1 MTATAVSRSGTPTCT
16 WQPQMSCCSASPAHR
31 STIASYR
38 GAGVMSCCCQL
49 SNGWVEA
56 ARMRTPARAA
66 APAASARVVTSS
78 ARSPARLVQMPVTA
92 SSCVVVISACRWRPA
107 SRRSTAS
114 ASAGLRVS
122 R

>member
-1 MTATAVSRSGTPTCT
+1 
-16 WQPQMSCCSASPAHR
+16 MSCWTASPAHR

-38 GAGVMSCCCQL
+38 GAGVMSCWCQL

-56 ARMRTPARAA
+56 ARIRTPARAA

-78 ARSPARLVQMPVTA
+78 ARSSDRVVQTSVA
-92 SSCVVVISACRWRPA
+92 DSSCVVVISACRCRPA
-107 SRRSTAS
+107 SCRSTAM
-114 ASAGLRVS
+114 ARAGLRVS